1 LSVIIKIGTSGYT
14 YSWNKAKPTPFQWYV
29 NQGFNSVE
37 INASF
42 YRFPTESWIKTWQ
55 AVAPNEFTFSIK
67 VHRSITHYTKLKGK
81 SLELWKR
88 FSRSLGS
95 LGKKRVDFWLFQ
107 MSSSYKYNQKNL
119 ETIRTFF
126 EKTRLG
132 NKAVVE
138 FRDTS
143 WWKAI
148 KEIENMDIVFC
159 SVDAPGLP
167 HNLISMNDAVYL
179 RLHGFKKWYNYVYSD
194 KELDKILSKL
204 KKLNANKKAIYLNNN
219 HGMLKNGLYLL
230 NRTETIS
237 IFSQEKKPIY

>member
-1 LSVIIKIGTSGYT
+1 MG
-14 YSWNKAKPTPFQWYV
+14 
-29 NQGFNSVE
+29 
-37 INASF
+37 
-42 YRFPTESWIKTWQ
+42 
-55 AVAPNEFTFSIK
+55 
-67 VHRSITHYTKLKGK
+67 
-81 SLELWKR
+81 
-88 FSRSLGS
+88 
-95 LGKKRVDFWLFQ
+95 
-107 MSSSYKYNQKNL
+107 
-119 ETIRTFF
+119 
-126 EKTRLG
+126 
-132 NKAVVE
+132 
-138 FRDTS
+138 
-143 WWKAI
+143 
-148 KEIENMDIVFC
+148 IVFC